1 MTSGTFILAD
11 IGGYTT
17 FLSDVGIEHAK
28 EITSHLFNGMVK
40 VDKRWKVG
48 NVEGDCLF
56 LYTSSRESPENTFAQ
71 VRKLY
76 ENFRESV
83 AEIASGSTCRCG
95 ACDRS
100 GDLALK
106 FVVHSGEF
114 DTHEV
119 AGRKELIGPDVVV
132 AHRLLKNSVPLREYA
147 LITTSV
153 AKVAH
158 VSGLTATTAQD
169 DYSDVGAVEYQYV
182 DLQPVREAFEKS
194 REIYLTEKTAD
205 VFATIEIEA
214 PPELVW
220 RVFSD
225 DEKAKLWAPTLVEA
239 EQISGER
246 EKAGGVH
253 TCLHG
258 GGIKMIHLVVAH
270 DETGRRATHRLFN
283 VPFVNE
289 AYIGFEARPS
299 SLGTKAFN
307 YFSLKP
313 GMPIAGHISKFRYLR
328 ATRKHG
334 EDDLRGLKA
343 VCEAEVRGE
352 TIEKQ
357 KPT

>member
-1 MTSGTFILAD
+1 MTNGTFVLAD

-56 LYTSSRESPENTFAQ
+56 LYTSFREPPDNTFRQ

-76 ENFRESV
+76 EDFREGV

-100 GDLALK
+100 GDLVLK
-106 FVVHSGEF
+106 FVVHAGEF
-114 DTHEV
+114 DTHQV
-119 AGRKELIGPDVVV
+119 AGRTELIGPDVVI
-132 AHRLLKNSVPLREYA
+132 AHRLLKNSVPVREYA
-147 LITTSV
+147 ILTTPLTDV
-153 AKVAH
+153 AQA
-158 VSGLTATTAQD
+158 SGLPATPARD
-169 DYSDVGAVEYQYV
+169 DYGDVGAVDYVYV
-182 DLQPVREAFEKS
+182 DLQPVREAFEKR
-194 REIYLTEKTAD
+194 REVYLTEETAD
-205 VFATIEIEA
+205 VCVVIDIEA

-220 RVFSD
+220 RVFAD
-225 DEKAKLWAPTLVEA
+225 AEKAKLWAPTLVEA
-239 EQISGER
+239 EPISGEHG
-246 EKAGGVH
+246 KVGGVH

-270 DETGRRATHRLFN
+270 DEEGRRRTDRLWN

-289 AYIGFEARPS
+289 AYIGFEARPCP
-299 SLGTKAFN
+299 LGTKVLN

-313 GMPIAGHISKFRYLR
+313 GLPIAGNISKSRFLR
-328 ATRKHG
+328 DSKKHA

-343 VCEAEVRGE
+343 VCEAEVRRMP
-352 TIEKQ
+352 IEKQ
-357 KPT
+357 RAS